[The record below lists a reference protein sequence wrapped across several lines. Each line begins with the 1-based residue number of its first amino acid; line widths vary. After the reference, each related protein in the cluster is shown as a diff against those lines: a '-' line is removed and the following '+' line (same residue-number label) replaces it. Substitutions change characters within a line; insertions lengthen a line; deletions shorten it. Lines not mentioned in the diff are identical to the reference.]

1 MQNKLSPGN
10 CRPIHQNRATSGTAP
25 DVGNNIAKD
34 IFWITGHRH
43 LFRRISNLTV
53 LDSKT
58 CCTARMISGYVID
71 AKADE
76 FGHQKPVLT
85 LLIVSSNPTGQNES
99 YRLYTPRALPVVSA
113 LSRHAR
119 VFKSKMRQ
127 DAHDCVL
134 LLRRCGWPLTPW
146 RYC

>member
-1 MQNKLSPGN
+1 LQNTLSPGN
-10 CRPIHQNRATSGTAP
+10 SGLIHQNRATSGTAP
-25 DVGNNIAKD
+25 DVGITIYGNNIVKD
-34 IFWITGHRH
+34 IFWITDHRH

-119 VFKSKMRQ
+119 VFKSKMRRMRMT
-127 DAHDCVL
+127 AFCCSGGVAGL
-134 LLRRCGWPLTPW
+134 
-146 RYC
+146 